1 MVRFPSDGV
10 ASMAVEGLKELAI
23 CCLVL
28 YQFEFEMA
36 SSCNPSTAMLA
47 APEDLYIT
55 TGNMHIHRLPYPF
68 RLHTVIDH

>member
-10 ASMAVEGLKELAI
+10 ASMTVEGLKELAI

-55 TGNMHIHRLPYPF
+55 TGSMHIHRFHIPSGYIQL
-68 RLHTVIDH
+68 